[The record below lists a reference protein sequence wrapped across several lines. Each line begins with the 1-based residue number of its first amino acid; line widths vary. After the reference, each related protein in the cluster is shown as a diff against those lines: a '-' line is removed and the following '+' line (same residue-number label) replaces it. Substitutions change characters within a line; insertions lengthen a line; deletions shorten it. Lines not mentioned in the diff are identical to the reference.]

1 MNYYEIL
8 EITENA
14 DVSQIK
20 KKYRKLAMKYH
31 PDRNSGN
38 EEAVKKF
45 REITQAYEIL
55 GNEKKRKEY
64 DYKRK
69 NEKNKIKKIENIK
82 NKFSEN
88 NFSFGKE
95 FFKNAKEMKK
105 MFENNFG
112 LEKTK
117 KNEIRKES
125 IKSQFE
131 SFFDMKERKN
141 K

>member
-31 PDRNSGN
+31 PDKNSGN

-69 NEKNKIKKIENIK
+69 NENNKIKKTKNVK
-82 NKFSEN
+82 NKFSGN

-95 FFKNAKEMKK
+95 FFKNSKEMKK
-105 MFENNFG
+105 MFESNFK
-112 LEKTK
+112 LEKTR

-131 SFFDMKERKN
+131 SFFDMKERK

>member
-20 KKYRKLAMKYH
+20 KKYRKLVMKYH
-31 PDRNSGN
+31 PDRNSGS
-38 EEAVKKF
+38 EENVKKF

-69 NEKNKIKKIENIK
+69 NENNKIKKMENVK

-112 LEKTK
+112 LEKIK
-117 KNEIRKES
+117 KNETRKES

-131 SFFDMKERKN
+131 SFFDMKERK